1 MTTQRAGAGFGKQ
14 VVHAGLVH
22 SESGHKKQGGRKA
35 GTPNK
40 GSREARGAAR
50 RLLDDTE
57 YQRSLRKRLIRG
69 EAPRS
74 ELHLWEVAYG
84 KPGIEPDDAPEGAG
98 PTADLVQ
105 ILEKL
110 GDPNRQG
117 LAPPPPRVADP

>member
-1 MTTQRAGAGFGKQ
+1 MAFQ
-14 VVHAGLVH
+14 
-22 SESGHKKQGGRKA
+22 SGHEKRGGRKV
-35 GTPNK
+35 GMPNRA
-40 GSREARGAAR
+40 SREAREAAR
-50 RLLDDTE
+50 RLLDDAE

-69 EAPRS
+69 EAPRI

-84 KPGIEPDDAPEGAG
+84 KPSGEPDDVPAGAG

-117 LAPPPPRVADP
+117 LDPRPPRADDPHDSKED

>member
-1 MTTQRAGAGFGKQ
+1 MPF
-14 VVHAGLVH
+14 
-22 SESGHKKQGGRKA
+22 EPGHKKQGGRTA

-40 GSREARGAAR
+40 ASGEAREVAR
-50 RLLDDTE
+50 RLLGDAE

-69 EAPRS
+69 EAPRI

-84 KPGIEPDDAPEGAG
+84 KPGGEPDDAPEGAG

-117 LAPPPPRVADP
+117 LAPPLPRVVDPHDSDED